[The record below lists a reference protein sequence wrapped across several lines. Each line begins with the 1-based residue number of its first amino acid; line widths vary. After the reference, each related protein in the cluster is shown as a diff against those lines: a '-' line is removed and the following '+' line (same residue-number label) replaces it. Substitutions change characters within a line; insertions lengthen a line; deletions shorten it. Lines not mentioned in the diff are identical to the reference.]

1 MVRIAEITL
10 DKNGRPAVRITANP
24 VDAHAKYSNIHT
36 HDKNGKPALRVTC
49 EDESIEGGEA
59 ITIDAGDIKVEWSD
73 KQGENPE
80 EISLHDAIQLLRN
93 AVENMPDN
101 YINADA
107 ATYSPNT
114 VGDLFTRS
122 KAHLVKIYNEDCMPT
137 KGAYTVFSLGWTYS
151 DSNNMPAL
159 LAVELATG
167 KLYFFHG
174 NQSQCVPAAWREL
187 GGAASTDGGDG
198 EIGLRGDYCSTYGI
212 TAWDYGIITRGSG
225 NKLNI
230 PGGMRMSIPAAD
242 GSGDSTELT
251 LSSPQTYT
259 MKGTK
264 TCFLI
269 WQDLDPDEPL
279 QECDQICFRKTKPEE
294 SDAICRLWWDGKV
307 WRFRSI
313 NYGDVWLQCRA
324 QPLVKCIFNAD
335 GQLVRLDFTGWYNA
349 APKAPVTE

>member
-1 MVRIAEITL
+1 MTKIAEVTL
-10 DKNGRPAVRITANP
+10 DGNGRPALRVTAHHLDP
-24 VDAHAKYSNIHT
+24 HESYSNIHT
-36 HDKNGKPALRVTC
+36 HDKDGKPALRITC
-49 EDESIEGGEA
+49 QDGSIEGGEA
-59 ITIDAGDIKVEWSD
+59 ITVDASDILVDWTD
-73 KQGENPE
+73 KDGQNSES
-80 EISLHDAIQLLRN
+80 ISIHDALQTLRD
-93 AVENMPDN
+93 AIESIDDN

-107 ATYSPNT
+107 STYSPNT
-114 VGDLFTRS
+114 ISDLFNRS
-122 KAHLVKIYNEDCMPT
+122 KAHLVKVYNEDCMPT

-151 DSNNMPAL
+151 DTNNMPAL

-174 NQSQCVPAAWREL
+174 NQSQCTPAAWREL
-187 GGAASTDGGDG
+187 GATSSDVDG
-198 EIGLRGDYCSTYGI
+198 EIGLRGDYCSTYGV
-212 TAWDYGIITRGSG
+212 TAWDYGIITRGTG
-225 NKLNI
+225 NKLNF

-242 GSGDSTELT
+242 ASGDSTEFT
-251 LSSPQTYT
+251 LGSAQTYT

-279 QECDQICFRKTKPEE
+279 QECDQICFRKTTPPE

-335 GQLVRLDFTGWYNA
+335 GQLVRLDYTGWYNA
-349 APKAPVTE
+349 APKSQVSE